1 MYGAEVRK
9 YDEFEIESYEKF
21 NRKMGKD
28 IQSMPSS
35 TPNPAAITS
44 LGWKNL
50 CCKIDIIRLQ
60 FIQRILSL
68 NVKSIYRLLFL
79 RRFYYVLYAASNTC
93 TGPVAQIV
101 KTCTKY
107 NFLENVLQLIES
119 GGIISKN
126 EWKKQVLRVVCD
138 RDHANWRFALTLY
151 PKFSLF
157 RTIVLKCE
165 PICWWNLAMYQP
177 YLKRTCITM
186 VNLLCGNTILAL
198 YRNVD
203 SVREDR
209 LCTVC
214 DLGVVED
221 TFHFVFRCPQFSS
234 LRESLLVKIRL
245 GLSDEG
251 THSSM
256 G

>member
-1 MYGAEVRK
+1 M
-9 YDEFEIESYEKF
+9 
-21 NRKMGKD
+21 
-28 IQSMPSS
+28 
-35 TPNPAAITS
+35 
-44 LGWKNL
+44 
-50 CCKIDIIRLQ
+50 
-60 FIQRILSL
+60 
-68 NVKSIYRLLFL
+68 
-79 RRFYYVLYAASNTC
+79 YAASNTC

-151 PKFSLF
+151 PKLSLF

-177 YLKRTCITM
+177 YLKITCITM

-251 THSSM
+251 THQWDELEDLLKMYIVLGMDYPFQADDLLHIRIQSCITIHKM
-256 G
+256 YHQRRLIA